1 MTSPGKST
9 NLRWSICDISTPL
22 YCFDMRSFL
31 KRSQICCLC
40 VYAEH
45 TVEGITAVSAKWVIF
60 EWFNIK
66 DLAFRW
72 RFQAYLLSWALNQF
86 KISICLTRQQK
97 LSIYIKQKCCFT
109 GKTVI
114 LIVAVAAFRFFWRR
128 KYAEKTNY
136 QTLIHSSANVAL
148 SSRTYRWT

>member
-45 TVEGITAVSAKWVIF
+45 TVEEITAVSAKWVIF

-66 DLAFRW
+66 DLAFWW
-72 RFQAYLLSWALNQF
+72 RTWWDNWDIYAPCTDYALRNNAYPLTSDIIYLDAKIDVGRLGRGNIAFGRQITKWRHPEKARTKGDQFAIFQRHF
-86 KISICLTRQQK
+86 IVLTCG
-97 LSIYIKQKCCFT
+97 LF
-109 GKTVI
+109 
-114 LIVAVAAFRFFWRR
+114 
-128 KYAEKTNY
+128 
-136 QTLIHSSANVAL
+136 
-148 SSRTYRWT
+148 